1 MAKVYD
7 ESHMSE
13 TTPLEELSIPLTD
26 PVERIAAMLTP
37 ATPRA
42 IEWLAETILTFVH
55 PILFADDASPVFWW
69 SFSIQEVM

>member
-1 MAKVYD
+1 M
-7 ESHMSE
+7 
-13 TTPLEELSIPLTD
+13 TELSIPSTD
-26 PVERIAAMLTP
+26 PVERIAAMLIP

-69 SFSIQEVM
+69 SFLIQEVM

>member
-13 TTPLEELSIPLTD
+13 TTPLEESSIPLTD

-37 ATPRA
+37 ATPHA

-55 PILFADDASPVFWW
+55 PILFTDDASPVFWW